1 MVVAI
6 ANSCL
11 WTACAVFASGA
22 MLCACSTIARFPAS
36 ESPILYEA
44 AGVPGSI
51 RFWGDERPP
60 DFDRLLREIY
70 AQRRRTRPNTPNS
83 INYLALSGGGAD
95 GAFGAG
101 LLVGWSDAGTRPEF
115 DVVTGSST
123 GALIAPF
130 AFLGPTYDGALKD
143 AYTTHE
149 AWTIAQRGSLATI
162 IGNAALAY
170 NSQLVSLVDQYVSPA
185 VLEAVAREHRRGRRL
200 YIGTT
205 QLDAQ
210 RPVMWDMGA
219 IAVRGDESALK
230 LFRQVL
236 IASTSVPGVFPPVL
250 ISVQRDGSTY
260 DEMHVDA
267 GVTREV
273 FLFPG
278 LLNLGNDSLN
288 PTVRR
293 LFVIRNAKLGPEW
306 EAVEPDLLKIGR
318 RSVSTLIK
326 NQGWGDLDRIYL
338 QARASRIA
346 FNLASIPQSF
356 DAKEPEP
363 LDVGYRKL
371 LFDTGYRLAR
381 NGYSWKKLPPDV
393 SPAATPRPKNLQKL
407 SSLYRAQ
414 FSKR

>member
-1 MVVAI
+1 MMNI
-6 ANSCL
+6 SL
-11 WTACAVFASGA
+11 WTAGTVVATEAV
-22 MLCACSTIARFPAS
+22 LCACSTIARHPAS
-36 ESPILYEA
+36 ESPTLYEA
-44 AGVPGSI
+44 AGVTGPI
-51 RFWGDERPP
+51 RFWGDVRPP
-60 DFDRLLREIY
+60 DLDRVLREIY
-70 AQRRRTRPNTPNS
+70 AQRRETRPNALSN

-130 AFLGPTYDGALKD
+130 AFLGHAYDGALKE
-143 AYTTHE
+143 AYTTRE
-149 AWTIAQRGSLATI
+149 AWTIVRRGSLATI
-162 IGNAALAY
+162 IGNAALAD

-185 VLEAVAREHRRGRRL
+185 VLAAVAREHRRGRRL
-200 YIGTT
+200 YVGTT

-210 RPVMWDMGA
+210 RPVIWDMGA
-219 IAVRGDESALK
+219 IALRGDESALK

-236 IASTSVPGVFPPVL
+236 VASTSVPGAFPPVL

-278 LLNLGNDSLN
+278 LFRLGNDPLN

-338 QARASRIA
+338 QARASGIA
-346 FNLASIPQSF
+346 FNLASVPQSF
-356 DAKEPEP
+356 AMKEPEP
-363 LDVGYRKL
+363 LDVGYRKS
-371 LFDTGYRLAR
+371 LFDIGYGLAR
-381 NGYSWKKLPPDV
+381 NGYSWRKLPPDL
-393 SPAATPRPKNLQKL
+393 SPAATSRPKT
-407 SSLYRAQ
+407 
-414 FSKR
+414 F